1 MTDHNIVFELAR
13 RSIPADITPQDKAI
27 KFRTIEAVVKAAG
40 SRAACSWL
48 LVKDLDVPDVFV
60 AFQEQVEAFKTTK
73 PQTEE
78 KPILRKRKVGR
89 SSYPL
94 KGL

>member
-27 KFRTIEAVVKAAG
+27 KFRAIEAAVKEAG

-48 LVKDLDVPDVFV
+48 LVKDLDVPDVFA
-60 AFQEQVEAFKTTK
+60 AFQEQVEAFSTTK
-73 PQTEE
+73 PQMDGQPAQQRRRT
-78 KPILRKRKVGR
+78 IRR
-89 SSYPL
+89 SSVL
-94 KGL
+94 DGL